1 LSKVFVLDTSKRPL
15 DPVHPAWAR
24 KLLSSGQAAVWR
36 RYPFTIILKKEINQ
50 GGVHP
55 LRLKLDPGSKVTG
68 IAVVNDASGEVV
80 FAAELEH
87 RGQAIKAALDN
98 RRAVRRN
105 RRQRKTQYRKPR
117 FESRRR
123 SKGWL
128 APSLM
133 SRISNIETW
142 ARRIIRSCPIAA
154 LSQELVKFD
163 MQAMDNPEIEGM
175 QYQQGTLAGYEVR
188 EYLLL
193 KWGHR
198 CAYCLAQ
205 DVPLQVEHIVSRAH
219 GGSNRVSN
227 LCLACEACNSKK
239 GTQDIRTFLQ
249 QEPELLAR
257 ILAQAKASLK
267 DAAAVNATRWALYER
282 LKALG
287 LPIECGSGGLTK
299 YNRVTRGLEKAHW
312 LDAACVG
319 TSTQETLLTKHVS
332 PLHIKAVGT
341 GCRQMCRM
349 DHYGFPRTGPKQ
361 AKRIK
366 GFQTGD
372 LVRAVVPTGK
382 NAGTYM
388 GRVAVRSTG
397 SFNITTSQKTV
408 QGISHR
414 FCTVIHRCDG
424 YRYTHERR
432 AVLPPAS

>member
-1 LSKVFVLDTSKRPL
+1 MSKVFVLDTSKRPL

-50 GGVHP
+50 PGVQP

-87 RGQAIKAALDN
+87 RGQAVKAALDN

-105 RRQRKTQYRKPR
+105 RRLRKTRYRKPR
-117 FESRRR
+117 FENRRR

-142 ARRIIRSCPIAA
+142 ARRIMRS
-154 LSQELVKFD
+154 
-163 MQAMDNPEIEGM
+163 
-175 QYQQGTLAGYEVR
+175 
-188 EYLLL
+188 
-193 KWGHR
+193 
-198 CAYCLAQ
+198 CLAQ

-227 LCLACEACNSKK
+227 LCLACEACNSHK
-239 GTQDIRTFLQ
+239 GTQDIRTFLK
-249 QEPELLAR
+249 QEPELLAG

-287 LPIECGSGGLTK
+287 LPIESGSGGLTK
-299 YNRVTRGLEKAHW
+299 YNRVARGLEKAHW

-319 TSTQETLLTKHVS
+319 TSTPKALLTKHVS

-341 GCRQMCRM
+341 GSRQMCRM
-349 DHYGFPRTGPKQ
+349 DRYGFPRTGPKQ
-361 AKRIK
+361 AKRVK
-366 GFQTGD
+366 ALQTGD

-382 NAGTYM
+382 NAGTYV

-397 SFNITTSQKTV
+397 AFNITTSHKTG

-432 AVLPPAS
+432 AVLAPAS